1 MCDRSAPSS
10 ALSTTDFE
18 RHGFKQN
25 RPEFIE
31 PELAESWS
39 WDEDHTRLTFNLR
52 GASTG
57 KTASRSPPPT
67 SNAPAARRNLED
79 GAGRRSRS
87 NVCADALAAGFLLLL
102 AVAGSV
108 NLRYG
113 STEAVH

>member
-1 MCDRSAPSS
+1 MCDRSAPFPSS

-25 RPEFIE
+25 RPEFTE

-67 SNAPAARRNLED
+67 SNAPAALVTPKTVPEGDRAVTFVLTRSQPAFSCCWQSLE
-79 GAGRRSRS
+79 A
-87 NVCADALAAGFLLLL
+87 
-102 AVAGSV
+102 
-108 NLRYG
+108 
-113 STEAVH
+113 